1 MKVLIPLEL
10 FQLLLLA
17 PVLFFLSPGLTSS
30 SWDPTV
36 LLMQQRLANIAECE
50 REFTSPSV
58 NGLEKD
64 FYLTYFNNL
73 S

>member
-1 MKVLIPLEL
+1 M
-10 FQLLLLA
+10 
-17 PVLFFLSPGLTSS
+17 
-30 SWDPTV
+30 V
-36 LLMQQRLANIAECE
+36 LLMQQRLANNAEWE

-73 S
+73 NWIQYAKRTQFVKIIISSYDVS